1 MNYLYTPHPDC
12 GECIINLAWDD
23 MTPAERNKYSR
34 TRCAKCDCHKPT
46 YSADETCLGCGAYAP
61 NGQLCWGCQHKTE
74 NKNG

>member
-46 YSADETCLGCGAYAP
+46 YSADET
-61 NGQLCWGCQHKTE
+61 
-74 NKNG
+74 